1 MCKCKICE
9 RENKL
14 GSKTDKIKRI
24 ISRTEKNSDYDVL
37 IGVSGGKDSY
47 FQADLAIIFLD

>member
-1 MCKCKICE
+1 M

-24 ISRTEKNSDYDVL
+24 ISRTRKKFDYDV

-47 FQADLAIIFLD
+47 FQQIWQLIFLD